1 MKLRFSWLAL
11 AVLATPVAHATPH
24 HAHWHYQ
31 IGARANTGQIFA
43 KQLWWEASQPGEL
56 SLELAH
62 VNAVDMARLAREI
75 GDWVAAT
82 EATSRPEDV
91 ARIELPLQV
100 MTQES
105 ARLAAAAD
113 ALAKLVADA
122 IPEGPDEETRTQ
134 IAWRATVLFHGFR
147 TVLAQHKRAELALGI
162 PVPED
167 PPAVKHAGDEDA
179 VPEIGMAH

>member
-1 MKLRFSWLAL
+1 MKLRFWWLAL
-11 AVLATPVAHATPH
+11 VVLATPVARATPH

-75 GDWVAAT
+75 DDWVAAT
-82 EATSRPEDV
+82 KEASRPEDV

-100 MTQES
+100 MSQES
-105 ARLAAAAD
+105 ARLAAGAD
-113 ALAKLVADA
+113 ALARLIGDA
-122 IPEGPDEETRTQ
+122 IPEGPDEETRSQ
-134 IAWRATVLFHGFR
+134 IAWRATLLFHGFR

-167 PPAVKHAGDEDA
+167 PPAVEHPGDGIE